1 MTIIVYKDNI
11 LASDRAEYMY
21 GIVTGTRQKF
31 CKHVD
36 GGMTYYIAVSG
47 DTTTA
52 AIVCDLIKFFAGS
65 RFDDYTPHQFKLK
78 DVEQEM
84 WVNRLYNADTFS
96 GILIIVNEHINIPA
110 VFNLSNAPYA
120 LPVTSDEYAVGSED
134 AVIAARAA
142 MMAGATAREAVKIA
156 CELTNIAQ
164 IKGNADIDSVCVI

>member
-21 GIVTGTRQKF
+21 GIVTGERQKF
-31 CKHVD
+31 CKYVD

-47 DTTTA
+47 DTATA
-52 AIVCDLIKFFAGS
+52 AIVCDTIKFFAGS
-65 RFDDYTPHQFKLK
+65 RYGDYTPHQFKFK

-84 WVNRLYNADTFS
+84 WANRLIGVDTFS
-96 GILIIVNEHINIPA
+96 GILIIVNKHINAPA

-164 IKGNADIDSVCVI
+164 IKGSTDIDSVCVI

>member
-21 GIVTGTRQKF
+21 GIVTGERLKICTFKN
-31 CKHVD
+31 
-36 GGMTYYIAVSG
+36 GSMTYRVAVSG
-47 DTTTA
+47 DTASA
-52 AIVCDLIKFFAGS
+52 AIICDIIRTFVELRATE
-65 RFDDYTPHQFKLK
+65 YTPHSFKFSELERNCWL
-78 DVEQEM
+78 DNCTDMPV
-84 WVNRLYNADTFS
+84 FS
-96 GILIIVNEHINIPA
+96 GILVITNEHVNLPA

-164 IKGNADIDSVCVI
+164 IKGDADIDSVCVI

>member
-21 GIVTGTRQKF
+21 GIVTGERLKICTFKY
-31 CKHVD
+31 
-36 GGMTYYIAVSG
+36 GSMTYRVGVSG
-47 DTTTA
+47 DTASA
-52 AIVCDLIKFFAGS
+52 AIVCDLIKGFMT
-65 RFDDYTPHQFKLK
+65 RHPDDFTPHSFKFNPAEKSLW
-78 DVEQEM
+78 E
-84 WVNRLYNADTFS
+84 NACSNMPVFS
-96 GILIIVNEHINIPA
+96 GILVITNSHVNLPA

-120 LPVTSDEYAVGSED
+120 LPITSDEYAVGSED

>member
-21 GIVTGTRQKF
+21 GIVTGERSKICTFKY
-31 CKHVD
+31 
-36 GGMTYYIAVSG
+36 GSMTYHVGVSG
-47 DTTTA
+47 DTASA
-52 AIVCDLIKFFAGS
+52 ALVCDLINGFMTRHPDNF
-65 RFDDYTPHQFKLK
+65 TPHAFKFNPAERSLWT
-78 DVEQEM
+78 DACGNTPV
-84 WVNRLYNADTFS
+84 FS
-96 GILIIVNEHINIPA
+96 GILVITNEHINLPA
-110 VFNLSNAPYA
+110 VYNLSNAPYA

-164 IKGNADIDSVCVI
+164 IKGSKDIDSVCVI

>member
-21 GIVTGTRQKF
+21 GIVTGARQKV
-31 CKHVD
+31 CKYVE
-36 GGMTYYIAVSG
+36 GGMTYYVAVSG

-52 AIVCDLIKFFAGS
+52 AIVCDLIRFFAETRYS
-65 RFDDYTPHQFKLK
+65 DYIPHQFKFK
-78 DVEQEM
+78 EVEQEI
-84 WVNRLYNADTFS
+84 WTNRLFNADTFS
-96 GILIIVNEHINIPA
+96 GILIVTSEHVNIPA
-110 VFNLSNAPYA
+110 IFNLSNAPYA

-164 IKGNADIDSVCVI
+164 IKGDADIDSVCIK

>member
-31 CKHVD
+31 CKFVD
-36 GGMTYYIAVSG
+36 GGMIYYVAVSG

-52 AIVCDLIKFFAGS
+52 AIVCDMIKYFSGS
-65 RFDDYTPHQFKLK
+65 RYDDYIPHQFKLK
-78 DVEQEM
+78 EVEQEM
-84 WVNRLYNADTFS
+84 WVNRLLNADTFS
-96 GILIIVNEHINIPA
+96 GVLIIVNKHVNVPA

-142 MMAGATAREAVKIA
+142 MMAGASAREAVKIA

-164 IKGNADIDSVCVI
+164 IKGDADIDSVRVI

>member
-1 MTIIVYKDNI
+1 MTIIVFKDNI

-21 GIVTGTRQKF
+21 GIVTGERQKF
-31 CKHVD
+31 CKYTN
-36 GGMTYYIAVSG
+36 GGMSYYVGVSG
-47 DTTTA
+47 DTATA
-52 AIVCDLIKFFAGS
+52 AIVCDMIRIFAESRHSDYIPHEFKFNS
-65 RFDDYTPHQFKLK
+65 N
-78 DVEQEM
+78 EQRM
-84 WVNRLYNADTFS
+84 WVDRLYDTDTFS

-142 MMAGATAREAVKIA
+142 TMAGATAREAVKIA

>member
-21 GIVTGTRQKF
+21 GIVTGERSKICMF
-31 CKHVD
+31 KY
-36 GGMTYYIAVSG
+36 GSMTYHVGVSG
-47 DTTTA
+47 DTASA
-52 AIVCDLIKFFAGS
+52 ALVCDLINGFMTRHPDNFTPYAFKFNPAERS
-65 RFDDYTPHQFKLK
+65 LWADACSNTP
-78 DVEQEM
+78 V
-84 WVNRLYNADTFS
+84 FS
-96 GILIIVNEHINIPA
+96 GILVITNEHINLPA
-110 VFNLSNAPYA
+110 VYNLSNAPYA

-164 IKGNADIDSVCVI
+164 IKGDTDIDSVCVK

>member
-21 GIVTGTRQKF
+21 GIVTGERQKV
-31 CKHVD
+31 CKYTN
-36 GGMTYYIAVSG
+36 GGMTYYVGVSG

-52 AIVCDLIKFFAGS
+52 AIVCDMIRMFAES
-65 RFDDYTPHQFKLK
+65 RHGDYIPHEFKLIGN
-78 DVEQEM
+78 EQAT
-84 WVNRLYNADTFS
+84 WVDRVIDAEVFS
-96 GILIIVNEHINIPA
+96 GILVVTNEHVNIPA
-110 VFNLSNAPYA
+110 VFNLSKAPYI
-120 LPVTSDEYAVGSED
+120 LPITSDEYAVGSED

-164 IKGNADIDSVCVI
+164 IKGDTDIDSVCVI

>member
-21 GIVTGTRQKF
+21 GIVTGERQKF
-31 CKHVD
+31 CKYVE
-36 GGMTYYIAVSG
+36 GGMTYYVAVSG
-47 DTTTA
+47 DTATA
-52 AIVCDLIKFFAGS
+52 AIVCDLIKFFIETRYS
-65 RFDDYTPHQFKLK
+65 DYIPHQFKFS
-78 DVEQEM
+78 DVERDI
-84 WVNRLYNADTFS
+84 WANSLSNADTFS
-96 GILIIVNEHINIPA
+96 GILVITSRHINIPA

-164 IKGNADIDSVCVI
+164 IKGDADIDSVCVV